1 MFLAVFVFF
10 INRKKKR
17 EKKIN
22 LQISN
27 LTVEKSDFIFTFA
40 FKQTASRGPYSSYL
54 IYLCNLN
61 LLISELVLSLVTSES
76 SHPWNFCCPWGK
88 NSCLQ

>member
-10 INRKKKR
+10 INRKKKKR

-27 LTVEKSDFIFTFA
+27 LTVEKSDFIF
-40 FKQTASRGPYSSYL
+40 
-54 IYLCNLN
+54 
-61 LLISELVLSLVTSES
+61 
-76 SHPWNFCCPWGK
+76 HFCF
-88 NSCLQ
+88 